1 LCRADRQAIRHPAT
15 TPMIPTGRA
24 PGSRRRCRRPAPG
37 FVGASAPTWLS
48 SGVGTASMVCT
59 TSLDSTRSPVSVVR
73 RSVGPHPTGV
83 ARDPAVDSQ
92 RRHNDRVPGVR
103 RAGIDLSWTE
113 RCESALTLTHV
124 ARTRNDQAQRPP
136 RSRSRG
142 SESAADYRRRLLAER
157 AGFLAGTIYLFENR
171 DPEGALLDFRPSPFS
186 DVEMAGRFDKKF
198 KRRLRSLFADLKNEG
213 LVTEDDLTL
222 FYWPQTGE
230 ARLRLA
236 QRLDHIGQAARPG
249 A

>member
-1 LCRADRQAIRHPAT
+1 MSWVMTRWWSSIQLPMAQCQKVSSNTPLCRADRQAIRHPAT

-24 PGSRRRCRRPAPG
+24 PGSRRRCRRPSPG
-37 FVGASAPTWLS
+37 FVGASAPTGLS
-48 SGVGTASMVCT
+48 SGVGPASMVCT

-73 RSVGPHPTGV
+73 RAVGPHPTGV

-124 ARTRNDQAQRPP
+124 ARTRNDQAKRPP

-157 AGFLAGTIYLFENR
+157 AGFLAGTIYLVREPGPR
-171 DPEGALLDFRPSPFS
+171 RGPSRLQA
-186 DVEMAGRFDKKF
+186 VAVLGR
-198 KRRLRSLFADLKNEG
+198 RNGRSVRQEVQAPPAQSLR
-213 LVTEDDLTL
+213 
-222 FYWPQTGE
+222 
-230 ARLRLA
+230 
-236 QRLDHIGQAARPG
+236 
-249 A
+249 